1 MTKSREGKQ
10 AQSPKVGEQ
19 ESDPWKPHLLVRALA
34 LILGCQGGLLQCP
47 LRQQQGRGQEAVE
60 VRCQVPGACTRA
72 LEERMGRRDK
82 SLPFPALCRSLIQSN

>member
-47 LRQQQGRGQEAVE
+47 LRQQQGRG
-60 VRCQVPGACTRA
+60 
-72 LEERMGRRDK
+72 
-82 SLPFPALCRSLIQSN
+82 